1 MPKHDSTGRASRRSV
16 EGRVFAIDQAQL
28 VLLVADAKLT
38 VSWAL
43 EVRFD
48 AQQFSVP
55 PLRRLQIGRP
65 ITDRRESSQCLGIA
79 HKRFPPSVSMISSL
93 RHAPWVVMNPCCLM
107 KRSAM

>member
-1 MPKHDSTGRASRRSV
+1 MPKHDSTGRARSLCV

-28 VLLVADAKLT
+28 VLVVADAKLI
-38 VSWAL
+38 VSRAL

-65 ITDRRESSQCLGIA
+65 ITDSSESSQCLCVA
-79 HKRFPPSVSMISSL
+79 HKRFSSFSVTAETTVLIHLQAISV
-93 RHAPWVVMNPCCLM
+93 PV
-107 KRSAM
+107 